1 MLVNIKDGP
10 STWSKQLTARGI
22 LNVSATL
29 VHFLLSITWKRKQN
43 ENLMIKSSLQKLNEK
58 HIILFQAKSKY
69 TTLTCC

>member
-22 LNVSATL
+22 LNVSAIL

-43 ENLMIKSSLQKLNEK
+43 ENLVIKSLQKLNEK
-58 HIILFQAKSKY
+58 QIILCFKPNQS
-69 TTLTCC
+69 TLH